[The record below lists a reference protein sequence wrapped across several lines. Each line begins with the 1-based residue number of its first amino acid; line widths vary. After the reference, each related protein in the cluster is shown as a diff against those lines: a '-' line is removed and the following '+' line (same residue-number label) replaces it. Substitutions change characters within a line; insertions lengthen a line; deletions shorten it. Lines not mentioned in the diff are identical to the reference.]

1 MFALNKNKGFT
12 LIELL
17 VVIAIIGLLASI
29 AMVNLNAARN
39 KAKVASVKGSISALQ
54 SGMVLC
60 EDANANIMAG
70 AGVLCATNAL
80 NIPSNSAGAAFCD
93 VGSFGQWPIINGFG
107 ANYGNC
113 NANLTNSTFS
123 YNASI
128 QGCVMTCNH
137 ASCTFVGT
145 NC

>member
-1 MFALNKNKGFT
+1 MNKNKGFT

-17 VVIAIIGLLASI
+17 VVIAIIGILAAI

-54 SGMVLC
+54 AGMVLC
-60 EDANANIMAG
+60 QDASGNIMAQN
-70 AGVLCATNAL
+70 ATALCATNAL
-80 NIPSNSAGAAFCD
+80 NGPSNSAGGAFCD
-93 VGSFGQWPIINGFG
+93 TGSFGSWPIINGFG

-128 QGCVMTCNH
+128 QGCVMTCNE
-137 ASCTFVGT
+137 ASCTFVGA